1 MRGKNWVGNEKGVV
15 LIVALL
21 LLLVLTI
28 IGINSIST
36 TSFESIISGNE
47 RLASTAF
54 YASEAGIQVGLNQIP
69 DTTAISK
76 IGIGPTDMYTSYR
89 GGGLNGGGGVNFVG
103 WAQSVGHDQTWS
115 FKRYQVNATGESLNA
130 SREIEIQVRFGP
142 LPSGTV
148 YNN

>member
-1 MRGKNWVGNEKGVV
+1 MRGKNRVGNERGVV

-28 IGINSIST
+28 IGISSIST
-36 TSFESIISGNE
+36 TSFENVISGNE

-76 IGIGPTDMYTSYR
+76 SNIGEDTSYR
-89 GGGLNGGGGVNFVG
+89 GGGLTGGGGVQFVG
-103 WAQSVGHDQTWS
+103 WAQSVGHDQTWA

-142 LPSGTV
+142 LPSGTA